1 MLKICCGCPAY
12 KYDYKL
18 CSEYQNPVQ
27 ECEVG
32 MIKGTLWHTKEG
44 WYLIEEHISHTDL
57 LKVNKLTEALY
68 FGN

>member
-1 MLKICCGCPAY
+1 M
-12 KYDYKL
+12 
-18 CSEYQNPVQ
+18 
-27 ECEVG
+27 G

-44 WYLIEEHISHTDL
+44 WYLIEENISQADL

>member
-1 MLKICCGCPAY
+1 M
-12 KYDYKL
+12 
-18 CSEYQNPVQ
+18 
-27 ECEVG
+27 G